1 MAACAAL
8 LGRRVYYRL
17 GQDKIYPN
25 IFAMIAGAAGDRKT
39 STINIAEKL
48 ADSLLPKNAFLP
60 TSFSPE
66 SLFDEY
72 NDNPDKLWVVSDAN
86 IVITDWNKTSNG
98 ERVGA
103 RFLELY
109 DCRGLSESFRR
120 NKSKTNPGPRRS
132 IPETS
137 TSIVFGA
144 TFNVACFQGQEIQKG
159 ISRRFLYYVGD
170 GHGRVIAFP
179 ETKNIGDIAI
189 NLFNGLLA
197 CFGEMKFNEEAKA
210 LWTEYQHKN
219 RALLDSTDR
228 LDENERTRLST
239 APTHVLKTA
248 QIFKLTRG
256 VRETNIY
263 TAQVSAGFR
272 IEASAHPIRRDTL
285 ECAISHV
292 DECLKGARFLNKIA
306 NRATIARQAEVLLA
320 HIRKDFRNQPGD
332 TIFLTRSQITEKYAP
347 HPDRQGATTLEDL
360 YSRIIPELC
369 AQGLARLHEKRGKR
383 ETYAFKKE

>member
-1 MAACAAL
+1 MPKL
-8 LGRRVYYRL
+8 SGR
-17 GQDKIYPN
+17 G
-25 IFAMIAGAAGDRKT
+25 
-39 STINIAEKL
+39 EKL
-48 ADSLLPKNAFLP
+48 ADTLLPKNAFLP

-109 DCRGLSESFRR
+109 DCRRLTESFRR
-120 NKSKTNPGPRRS
+120 NKSKTNPSPRRS

-137 TSIVFGA
+137 TSILFGA

-179 ETKNIGDIAI
+179 ECKNIGDIAI
-189 NLFNGLLA
+189 NLFNRLLA
-197 CFGEMKFNEEAKA
+197 CLGEMKFNEEAKA

-239 APTHVLKTA
+239 APTHVLKAA
-248 QIFKLTRG
+248 QIFELTRR
-256 VRETNIY
+256 VRETNIDA
-263 TAQVSAGFR
+263 AQVSAGFR
-272 IEASAHPIRRDTL
+272 IEASEHPIRRDTL
-285 ECAISHV
+285 EYAISHV
-292 DECLKGARFLNKIA
+292 DECLKGARFLDKVA

-320 HIRKDFRNQPGD
+320 HIRKDFGNQPGD
-332 TIFLTRSQITEKYAP
+332 TIFLTRSQITAKYAP
-347 HPDRQGATTLEDL
+347 HPDRQGATTREDL
-360 YSRIIPELC
+360 YLRIIPELQ
-369 AQGLARLHEKRGKR
+369 AQGLAWLHGKSGKR
-383 ETYAFKKE
+383 ETDAFKKE